1 MGRSRSSWLP
11 HDESEKRESDKHTFH
26 LQTRVTVL
34 FLVRYDDTTYVRARP
49 GMICDSEKEN
59 NPVLSMK
66 SNDEIPSRRN
76 FKPV

>member
-1 MGRSRSSWLP
+1 MMNP
-11 HDESEKRESDKHTFH
+11 KRESQTNTHFIYKHVLRF
-26 LQTRVTVL
+26 L